1 LPSAIRFSEL
11 KTLCANSTKVILCH
25 YIKEFLIMP
34 TSRKPFRRVLI
45 ACVIVLGLIALGE
58 VVLQIFGFGHPA
70 LVVLN
75 DASQYELMP
84 NQHIRR
90 LWPLSDSVAAHVNTN
105 QYGMRSLPVSPVKP
119 ANTLRIYFLGDS
131 ITYGT
136 TQVDQS
142 QIFTDLAR
150 RELPA
155 IVHQPVEVLDG
166 AISGWAIS
174 NELGYLKEHGPL
186 QADRLVLVLNDG
198 DPAQPLSPQPH
209 GYGIPSTE
217 FNPKWGYEELWFRV
231 VRPQLQGI
239 FRKHG
244 IHLLRDGN
252 LQDPG
257 VTVGDDA
264 AVRKQ
269 NLQYLG
275 QMRDYLQQN
284 HVALS
289 ILFIPFPGI
298 VSDPV
303 QRENARVGKSAVA
316 AWAAQNQVPFLYLGP
331 WIMTSNPS
339 AILLRDHAHFNVKG
353 NREVA
358 DAIERNWAV
367 LTSTPSQAASTPVAA
382 K

>member
-1 LPSAIRFSEL
+1 
-11 KTLCANSTKVILCH
+11 
-25 YIKEFLIMP
+25 MP

-45 ACVIVLGLIALGE
+45 ACAILLILIALGE
-58 VVLQIFGFGHPA
+58 VVLQIIGFGHSA

-90 LWPLSDSVAAHVNTN
+90 LWPLSDSLAAHVDTN
-105 QYGMRSLPVSPVKP
+105 QYGMRSLPISPVKP

-155 IVHQPVEVLDG
+155 IVNQPVEVLDG

-174 NELGYLKEHGPL
+174 NELGYLKEHGTL
-186 QADRLVLVLNDG
+186 QADRLILVLNDG
-198 DPAQPLSPQPH
+198 DPAQPLSPKPH
-209 GYGIPSTE
+209 GYILPSTE
-217 FNPKWGYEELWFRV
+217 FNPKWGYQELWFRAL
-231 VRPQLQGI
+231 RPKVEGI
-239 FRKHG
+239 LRKHG
-244 IHLLRDGN
+244 IHLMQEDS

-257 VTVGDDA
+257 VSVDYNPTVL
-264 AVRKQ
+264 KQ

-275 QMRDYLQQN
+275 QIRDYLQQN
-284 HVALS
+284 HVAFS
-289 ILFIPFPGI
+289 ILFTPFPGI
-298 VSDPV
+298 FSDPV

-316 AWAAQNQVPFLYLGP
+316 AWAAQNQVPFLDIGP

-367 LTSTPSQAASTPVAA
+367 LTSPPAQAASVPAIA